1 MLLVMERGATP
12 EQVRAVVR
20 RVEELGYE
28 ARPLAGRQ
36 RTAVAVLG
44 NDGSVDAARF
54 SDLAGIKEVVPV
66 TTPYRKASR
75 EWRAEN
81 TVIRLPNG
89 SAIGGD
95 EVVVMAGPCS
105 VESESQIVDT
115 ARRVRDAGATILRG
129 GAFKPR
135 SSPYSFQGIGKP
147 GLEWLAKA
155 RAETGLPVVT
165 EVMDTESVE
174 LVARHA
180 DILQVGAR
188 NMQNFSLL
196 RRVGQAGKPV
206 LLKRGYAATVT
217 ELLLAAEYVLAE
229 GNEQVIL
236 CERGVRGFD
245 GSTRFLLDL
254 GAIPLVH
261 QLSHLPIVADPSHGT
276 GIRGKVLPMA
286 RAAVAAGADGLLV
299 EVHSAP
305 EQALSDGAQAI
316 TPGEFAELV
325 RQCRGI
331 AGVIGRRLAEPAGA
345 AG

>member
-1 MLLVMERGATP
+1 
-12 EQVRAVVR
+12 
-20 RVEELGYE
+20 
-28 ARPLAGRQ
+28 
-36 RTAVAVLG
+36 
-44 NDGSVDAARF
+44 
-54 SDLAGIKEVVPV
+54 
-66 TTPYRKASR
+66 
-75 EWRAEN
+75 
-81 TVIRLPNG
+81 
-89 SAIGGD
+89 
-95 EVVVMAGPCS
+95 
-105 VESESQIVDT
+105 VDT
-115 ARRVRDAGATILRG
+115 ARRVRDAGATVLRG

-135 SSPYSFQGIGKP
+135 SSPYSFQGMGKP

-196 RRVGQAGKPV
+196 RSVGQAGKPV
-206 LLKRGYAATVT
+206 LLKRGYAATMT

-245 GSTRFLLDL
+245 ASTRFLLDL
-254 GAIPLVH
+254 AAIPLVH

-305 EQALSDGAQAI
+305 ERALSDGAQAI
-316 TPGEFAELV
+316 TPEEFAELV

-331 AGVIGRRLAEPAGA
+331 AGVVGRRLAESAGV